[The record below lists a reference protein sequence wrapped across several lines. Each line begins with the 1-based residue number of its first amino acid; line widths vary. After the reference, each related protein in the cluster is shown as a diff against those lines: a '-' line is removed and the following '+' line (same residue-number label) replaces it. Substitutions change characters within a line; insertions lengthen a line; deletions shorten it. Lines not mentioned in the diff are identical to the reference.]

1 MQMEQPLVGVSQL
14 LLRNAP
20 AHRDTAVLV
29 VKSASRDFTE
39 QRDRVSD
46 VAKNANV
53 AEMTKNAKILLA
65 LAR

>member
-1 MQMEQPLVGVSQL
+1 MGVSRL
-14 LLRNAP
+14 LWKNVP
-20 AHRDTAVLV
+20 VHRDTAVLV

-39 QRDRVSD
+39 QKDQVSD